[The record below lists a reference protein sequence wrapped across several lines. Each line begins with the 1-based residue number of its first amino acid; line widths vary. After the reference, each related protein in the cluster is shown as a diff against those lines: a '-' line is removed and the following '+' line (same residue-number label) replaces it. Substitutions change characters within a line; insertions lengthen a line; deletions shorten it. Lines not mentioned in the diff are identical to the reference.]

1 VNPLPHSPF
10 LTAGQ
15 VADRL
20 VVSPRTVA
28 RWSKAGRL
36 AHLRT
41 LGGHRRYDREMVDQL
56 ARQLTQPAAD
66 HAA

>member
-1 VNPLPHSPF
+1 MTRSAF
-10 LTAGQ
+10 LTAQQ

-20 VVSPRTVA
+20 AVSPKTIA

-41 LGGHRRYDREMVDQL
+41 LGGHRRYDPEMVDQL
-56 ARQLTQPAAD
+56 ARQLTQPAHD
-66 HAA
+66 SQP